1 MGRASCWSS
10 LLDNSRVRWDLWTLP
25 AYLMWLVFFLI
36 GFDPEMAYDFARSL
50 GFVVSQNA
58 LVNSPH
64 VVTLSLAGYFGFFAY
79 NRCLESGLSKPDAQT
94 QGLQFAILGL
104 IAFLAFSPF
113 QLISYAEIPVA
124 KLRFIVLLVGGT
136 KLFMWL
142 LLLGVVARYYLLGHV
157 NVFASM
163 VSAFPSAHR
172 GDEKDKLG
180 ESSSVTWLDARPRA
194 DRPAAQTTPPARPE
208 TGTEP

>member
-1 MGRASCWSS
+1 MDHPKA
-10 LLDNSRVRWDLWTLP
+10 RWDLWTLP
-25 AYLMWLVFFLI
+25 AYLLWLLFFVI
-36 GFDPEMAYDFARSL
+36 GFDPELAYEFAREI

-64 VVTLSLAGYFGFFAY
+64 VVTLALAGYFGFFTY
-79 NRCLESGLSKPDAQT
+79 QRCIEAGLRKPDAQT

-136 KLFMWL
+136 KLFMWF
-142 LLLGVVARYYLLGHV
+142 LLLGVIARYYLLGHV
-157 NVFASM
+157 HVFASM
-163 VSAFPSAHR
+163 VSVFPSAHD
-172 GDEKDKLG
+172 DERKEKIG
-180 ESSSVTWLDARPRA
+180 EASSVTWLEARPKAERQV
-194 DRPAAQTTPPARPE
+194 PQPPAQTRPE
-208 TGTEP
+208 AGNER

>member
-1 MGRASCWSS
+1 M
-10 LLDNSRVRWDLWTLP
+10 RWDLWTLP
-25 AYLMWLVFFLI
+25 AYLLWLVFFLV
-36 GFDPEMAYDFARSL
+36 GFDPEMAYDFAREI

-79 NRCLESGLSKPDAQT
+79 NRCMDSGLSKSDAQT
-94 QGLQFAILGL
+94 QGLQFSILGL

-136 KLFMWL
+136 KLFMWF
-142 LLLGVVARYYLLGHV
+142 LLLGVIARYYLLGHV

-172 GDEKDKLG
+172 EEENERLG
-180 ESSSVTWLDARPRA
+180 ESSNVTWLEARSRNE
-194 DRPAAQTTPPARPE
+194 RSAAQSATSARPE
-208 TGTEP
+208 PGTEP

>member
-1 MGRASCWSS
+1 M
-10 LLDNSRVRWDLWTLP
+10 RWDLWTLP
-25 AYLMWLVFFLI
+25 AYLLWLVFFLI
-36 GFDPEMAYDFARSL
+36 GFDPEMAYGFAREI

-58 LVNSPH
+58 LVNSAH
-64 VVTLSLAGYFGFFAY
+64 IVTLSLAGYFGYFAY

-94 QGLQFAILGL
+94 QGLQFSILGL

-136 KLFMWL
+136 KLFMWF

-163 VSAFPSAHR
+163 VSAFPSTQHV
-172 GDEKDKLG
+172 DDKAKPA
-180 ESSSVTWLDARPRA
+180 ESARVAWLDVRPRG
-194 DRPAAQTTPPARPE
+194 DRPAAQAAPPQRPE